1 MQSRAKKDKCTPED
15 RAKLEVLC
23 LISDFSIHCVN
34 VVIKTTKQVLEKS
47 KIAAAPQQDH
57 KT

>member
-34 VVIKTTKQVLEKS
+34 VVIKTTRRVLEKS
-47 KIAAAPQQDH
+47 EIAAAS
-57 KT
+57 